1 MRLLE
6 NMILSGHCRS
16 KHMCIYMCIYIYEFL
31 TIMKLACLLHQVIV
45 GCSCLP
51 YFWLL
56 ILITRQIDTSTQS
69 QINHSSRVQGKEFER
84 SPPSSSPS
92 RGPVMGGSM
101 GIPRNQGSSIPSGPC
116 PLIGIHP
123 ANDRCVTRH
132 LLKRDLKNIINH

>member
-16 KHMCIYMCIYIYEFL
+16 KHMCICIYIYEFL

-45 GCSCLP
+45 GCSYLP

-84 SPPSSSPS
+84 SPPSSSLLVDLSWVDGTPEE
-92 RGPVMGGSM
+92 
-101 GIPRNQGSSIPSGPC
+101 PRE
-116 PLIGIHP
+116 LHP
-123 ANDRCVTRH
+123 FWSVSTDRNSPWERSLCNATSTQ
-132 LLKRDLKNIINH
+132 KRPEKNH